1 MTITKNIT
9 VFASGG
15 GSNFIAIHKEI
26 LSNKIS
32 GNIQLLIS
40 NNPGCGAVAY
50 ANESGVRTMVI
61 NKIRYPSTQDLIN
74 VMIREL
80 EKVKTE
86 LIILAGYMKLI
97 PNEVIKKYKDRILNI
112 HPALLPSFGGKGY
125 YGKLVH
131 RAVIESG
138 VKTSGV
144 TVHLVDEVYD
154 HGKIIQQVT
163 VPVEKSDTEEILA
176 SRVLKAEHKLY
187 PIVVKAFCEDRIEWV
202 NNIPWII

>member
-1 MTITKNIT
+1 MTFKKNIA

-15 GSNFIAIHKEI
+15 GSNFITIHKEM
-26 LSNKIS
+26 LSNNIP

-40 NNPGCGAVAY
+40 NNPGCGAVTY
-50 ANESGVRTMVI
+50 ANESGVNTAII
-61 NKIRYPSTQDLIN
+61 NNKRYPSTEDLIH

-97 PNEVIKKYKDRILNI
+97 PNEVIKKYKNRILNI

-131 RAVIESG
+131 KAVIESG
-138 VKTSGV
+138 VKTTGV
-144 TVHLVDEVYD
+144 TVHIVDDIYD

-163 VPVEKSDTEEILA
+163 VPVEKSDTAEILA

-187 PIVVKAFCEDRIEWV
+187 PKVVKAFCEDRIEWV